1 MNNNLEQYLQSFR
14 LKEPSVGLEYSVTA
28 AAVKHWREQ
37 SETPFSTSFVFG
49 VKIFFT
55 AAAIIL
61 ASIIALNL
69 LTFPKMER
77 DTSKYKAEIEQLVS
91 LGIPKSNA
99 AVMIAAM
106 EAGGR
111 KTSYKQQQIIG
122 DIL

>member
-14 LKEPSVGLEYSVTA
+14 LKEPSVDLEYSVRA

-37 SETPFSTSFVFG
+37 SETPFSASFVFG

-55 AAAIIL
+55 AAAIML
-61 ASIIALNL
+61 TSIIVLNL

-77 DTSKYKAEIEQLVS
+77 DMNKKAEIEQLVS

-111 KTSYKQQQIIG
+111 KTSFKQQQIIG